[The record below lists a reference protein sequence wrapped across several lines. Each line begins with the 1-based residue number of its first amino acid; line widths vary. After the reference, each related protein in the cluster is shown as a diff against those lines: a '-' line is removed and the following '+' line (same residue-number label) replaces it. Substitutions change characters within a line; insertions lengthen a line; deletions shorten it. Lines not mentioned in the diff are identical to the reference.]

1 MRIHDSLIGGVLLVL
16 SLAVLWH
23 IQSFPPAPGQDFGPA
38 VFPGLAACGLAL
50 SSAVLMVQG
59 FREKQAW
66 LLLGDGLRSG
76 RHVAAFLLVIGS
88 MIFYILLS
96 DIVGFILCSVLVLVL
111 LQWACGVRLG
121 AAVLVAIVATLVIH
135 ACFYKL
141 LRVPLPWGLLQGW
154 AW

>member
-23 IQSFPPAPGQDFGPA
+23 IQSFPPAPGQDFGPN

-50 SSAVLMVQG
+50 CSLVLMYQG
-59 FREKQAW
+59 LRAGQP
-66 LLLGDGLRSG
+66 LLRLGDGLRSS
-76 RHVAAFLLVIGS
+76 RRVLAFLLVIGS
-88 MIFYILLS
+88 MVFYILLS
-96 DIVGFILCSVLVLVL
+96 GRLGFVLCSVLVLAVL
-111 LQWACGVRLG
+111 QRVCGVRLFP
-121 AAVLVAIVATLVIH
+121 ALLVAIVATLAIH

-141 LRVPLPWGLLQGW
+141 LKVPLPWGVLQGI